1 MKLPKIIDMY
11 RNDIDTLKGI
21 AIVAVVLFHLGI
33 LRSGYLGVDIF
44 FVISGF
50 LIVPSVVK
58 KILGGEFSYWKFMG
72 RRITR
77 LLPLVVLA
85 SVSCL
90 VIGYHYMLPD
100 AFENLGESVVASNLF
115 SENILSSITTKNYWD
130 VVNDYNPLMHLWY
143 VGILMEFYVVLPLF
157 LMLVCATAQRFG
169 QDAERWIYRALMVA
183 AVISLLLFL
192 GPTSI
197 SGDKFYLLP
206 SRFFELAFGGLIALS
221 IRKADSKIGG
231 YLTNIQLVAILA
243 LLGILLGGPLCGD
256 IPSTHIIGARA
267 ETIST
272 GLPIKKPLLLFLT
285 VALTCVFIGTKGLI
299 HGRALSWI
307 GKMSYSIFVW
317 HQVLLAFYRYTVS
330 SEITIPFLLVFSIVV
345 LGVSALTY
353 YFIEQRRW
361 TFMFCALAAVIVV
374 LPAIGVYLRAGVVR
388 DVPELEIK
396 KGEVHRGMF
405 AEYCDRVYAL
415 NKDFKANGK
424 PNVLVVGVSFGRDF
438 ANVLLES
445 SYRDSLNISYG
456 YKWDSEG
463 IRDRAANADFIFSF
477 SHRDEIPESVW
488 NSHVE
493 IYGIGTKNYGASNG
507 QVYAK
512 RHCPEYHSLT
522 SVPEKGYWALNQE
535 LRQDWGDHYIDLMS
549 LTSKDGTSVRV
560 FTPSG
565 LFISQDC
572 RHLTPAGAK
581 WYAQVIDWEKIFE
594 K

>member
-231 YLTNIQLVAILA
+231 
-243 LLGILLGGPLCGD
+243 
-256 IPSTHIIGARA
+256 
-267 ETIST
+267 
-272 GLPIKKPLLLFLT
+272 
-285 VALTCVFIGTKGLI
+285 
-299 HGRALSWI
+299 
-307 GKMSYSIFVW
+307 
-317 HQVLLAFYRYTVS
+317 
-330 SEITIPFLLVFSIVV
+330 
-345 LGVSALTY
+345 GVSY
-353 YFIEQRRW
+353 
-361 TFMFCALAAVIVV
+361 
-374 LPAIGVYLRAGVVR
+374 
-388 DVPELEIK
+388 
-396 KGEVHRGMF
+396 
-405 AEYCDRVYAL
+405 
-415 NKDFKANGK
+415 
-424 PNVLVVGVSFGRDF
+424 
-438 ANVLLES
+438 
-445 SYRDSLNISYG
+445 
-456 YKWDSEG
+456 
-463 IRDRAANADFIFSF
+463 
-477 SHRDEIPESVW
+477 
-488 NSHVE
+488 
-493 IYGIGTKNYGASNG
+493 
-507 QVYAK
+507 
-512 RHCPEYHSLT
+512 
-522 SVPEKGYWALNQE
+522 
-535 LRQDWGDHYIDLMS
+535 
-549 LTSKDGTSVRV
+549 
-560 FTPSG
+560 
-565 LFISQDC
+565 
-572 RHLTPAGAK
+572 
-581 WYAQVIDWEKIFE
+581 
-594 K
+594 